1 MENKTAS
8 SKIVY
13 ISWAPY
19 CSRSDNTARE
29 LGGKSYMVYFD
40 FLGSNYFTILLK
52 YLAQMI
58 QTLSI
63 LLRDGPDVVFV
74 MSPSVFATIPVY
86 LHCKVFGARY
96 VIDAHTGAFDH
107 PMWQKVMFL
116 QKFFCRNALLSII
129 TNRGIAK
136 ILEGWG
142 AKYLII
148 PDVPIQCEAAR
159 LPDLKG
165 KNNVTLVNTFA
176 SDEPILQFLDAT
188 KKLPEVQFSVTG
200 KLGKKQR
207 TYSEFKLDNVHFTDF
222 LPEEDY
228 AGLLQASDLIVVL
241 TTRDHT
247 MQRGAYEAIYY
258 GKPVV
263 TSNWAVLRENFP
275 KGAVFVDNSVEGIV
289 RGIEV
294 ALSNLEKL
302 EVDAKALR
310 QEKLDVFKKNKTQLW
325 KRIHLRKCD

>member
-1 MENKTAS
+1 
-8 SKIVY
+8 
-13 ISWAPY
+13 
-19 CSRSDNTARE
+19 
-29 LGGKSYMVYFD
+29 MVYFD
-40 FLGSNYFTILLK
+40 FFGSNYLTIILK
-52 YLAQMI
+52 YFFQTI

-63 LLRDGPDVVFV
+63 LFRDRPDVVFV
-74 MSPSVFATIPVY
+74 MSPPVFATIPVY
-86 LHCKVFGARY
+86 LHCKIFDAHY
-96 VIDAHTGAFDH
+96 IIDAHTGAFDH

-116 QKFFCRNALLSII
+116 QKFFCRNAILSII
-129 TNRGIAK
+129 TNRGIAT
-136 ILEGWG
+136 ILDGWG

-148 PDVPIQCEAAR
+148 PDVPIECEAAR

-165 KNNVTLVNTFA
+165 KNHVTLVNTFA
-176 SDEPILQFLDAT
+176 SDEPITQFLDAT
-188 KKLPEVQFSVTG
+188 KKLPKVQFSVTG

-207 TYSEFKLDNVHFTDF
+207 IYADLKLKNVHFTDF

-263 TSNWAVLRENFP
+263 TSDWGVLRENFP
-275 KGAVFVDNSVEGIV
+275 KGAVFVDNSVTGIAEGIDS
-289 RGIEV
+289 

-302 EVDAKALR
+302 TMDAKALR
-310 QEKLDVFKKNKTQLW
+310 QTKLDIFEQHKKELIQ
-325 KRIHLRKCD
+325 RMHQGH

>member
-1 MENKTAS
+1 VENKS
-8 SKIVY
+8 SMPKIVY

-29 LGGKSYMVYFD
+29 LGGVSYMVYFD
-40 FLGSNYFTILLK
+40 FFGSNYFTILLK

-58 QTLSI
+58 RTLSI
-63 LLRDGPDVVFV
+63 LFRDSPDVVFV

-86 LHCKVFGARY
+86 LHCKIFGARY

-116 QKFFCRNALLSII
+116 QKFFCKNAILSII

-136 ILEGWG
+136 ILDGWQ

-148 PDVPIQCEAAR
+148 PDVPIQCEAAV

-165 KNNVTLVNTFA
+165 QDNVTLVNTFA
-176 SDEPILQFLDAT
+176 TDEPILQFLDAT
-188 KKLPEVQFSVTG
+188 KKLPKVQFYVTG

-207 TYSEFKLDNVHFTDF
+207 HYADLKLHNVCFTDF

-263 TSNWAVLRENFP
+263 TSDWAVLRENFP
-275 KGAVFVDNSVEGIV
+275 KAAVFVDNSVEGITQ
-289 RGIEV
+289 GIAA
-294 ALSNLEKL
+294 ALLNLEKL
-302 EVDAKALR
+302 NLEAETLR
-310 QEKLDVFKKNKTQLW
+310 ETKLDIFEAHKNALLKKMYQ
-325 KRIHLRKCD
+325 DD

>member
-1 MENKTAS
+1 MENKTLS
-8 SKIVY
+8 PKILY

-40 FLGSNYFTILLK
+40 FFGSNYFTILLK
-52 YLAQMI
+52 YLAQMV

-63 LLRDGPDVVFV
+63 LLRNRPDVVFV

-116 QKFFCRNALLSII
+116 QKFFCRNAILSII
-129 TNRGIAK
+129 TNRGIAE

-148 PDVPIQCEAAR
+148 PDIPIQCEAAR

-176 SDEPILQFLDAT
+176 TDEPISQFLDAT
-188 KKLPEVQFSVTG
+188 KKLPEVQFFITG
-200 KLGKKQR
+200 KLGKKNR
-207 TYSEFKLDNVHFTDF
+207 HFAELKLKNVHFTDF

-228 AGLLQASDLIVVL
+228 AGLLQASDLIIVL

-263 TSNWAVLRENFP
+263 TSDWAVLRENFP
-275 KGAVFVDNSVEGIV
+275 KGAAFVDNSVEGIAE
-289 RGIEV
+289 GINT
-294 ALSNLEKL
+294 ALLDLDKLNLEAEELKQTKL
-302 EVDAKALR
+302 SLFETHKKRLEQKMG
-310 QEKLDVFKKNKTQLW
+310 QE
-325 KRIHLRKCD
+325 H